1 MRLELNTKQVT
12 IKTKKNTYVLQ
23 LNSDLTE
30 STALISST
38 DEETTLDIA
47 KKRFAGDIA
56 EAHRLYYGGITD
68 L

>member
-1 MRLELNTKQVT
+1 MRLELNSKQVT
-12 IKTKKNTYVLQ
+12 IKTKAHTYVLQ

-30 STALISST
+30 ATAIVSST
-38 DEETTLDIA
+38 DEETTLDVA